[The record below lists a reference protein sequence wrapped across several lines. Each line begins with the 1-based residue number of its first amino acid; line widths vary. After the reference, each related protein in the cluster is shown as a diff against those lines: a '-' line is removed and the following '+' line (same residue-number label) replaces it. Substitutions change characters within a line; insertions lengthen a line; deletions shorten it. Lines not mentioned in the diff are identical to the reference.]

1 MSAESVATWVLACC
15 TRRRIELVLVL
26 ILAVLEARAVA
37 FAGFVARWDLTC
49 WRRFRSAEKGR
60 RRVLMLAAAALV
72 AGSDA
77 VEALGFARVAG
88 VSLVT
93 LVVAFV
99 LGSVDGVVLSVV

>member
-1 MSAESVATWVLACC
+1 MV
-15 TRRRIELVLVL
+15 
-26 ILAVLEARAVA
+26 
-37 FAGFVARWDLTC
+37 
-49 WRRFRSAEKGR
+49 
-60 RRVLMLAAAALV
+60 AAALV

-99 LGSVDGVVLSVV
+99 LGSVGGVVLSVV

>member
-1 MSAESVATWVLACC
+1 VLA
-15 TRRRIELVLVL
+15 L

-37 FAGFVARWDLTC
+37 FVGFVARWDLTC

-60 RRVLMLAAAALV
+60 RRVLMAAAALV

-77 VEALGFARVAG
+77 VEALGFARVTG
-88 VSLVT
+88 VSLVR

-99 LGSVDGVVLSVV
+99 LSSVDGVVLSVV